1 MSGTQTVTHVNP
13 PGLHTNPA
21 FSQGT
26 IVETGRT
33 LYVGGQNGTDAAGE
47 IVEGG
52 IAAQTAQA
60 LRNVLAVLDAAGA
73 GPEHVARLAVYLDPD
88 ADLMAGF
95 AAVGEVWG
103 PHPAAVTVLRVGI
116 GRPGALVEIEAV
128 AALPG

>member
-1 MSGTQTVTHVNP
+1 MTTPTVTHLNP

-33 LYVGGQNGTDAAGE
+33 LYVGGQDGTDAEGA

-60 LRNVLAVLDAAGA
+60 LRNVLAVLEAAGA
-73 GPEHVARLAVYLDPD
+73 GPQDVARLAIYLDPE
-88 ADLMAGF
+88 ADLMEGYAV
-95 AAVGEVWG
+95 VGEVWG

-128 AALPG
+128 AALPA

>member
-1 MSGTQTVTHVNP
+1 MTTPSVTHLNP
-13 PGLHTNPA
+13 AGLHRNPA

-33 LYVGGQNGTDAAGE
+33 LYVGGQNGTDAEGA

-52 IAAQTAQA
+52 IAAQTAQT
-60 LRNVLAVLDAAGA
+60 LRNVLAVLAEAGA
-73 GPEHVARLAVYLDPD
+73 GPQDVARLAVYLDPE

-128 AALPG
+128 AALPA

>member
-1 MSGTQTVTHVNP
+1 MTTPSVTHLNP
-13 PGLHTNPA
+13 AGLHRNPA

-33 LYVGGQNGTDAAGE
+33 LYVGGQNGTDADGA

-60 LRNVLAVLDAAGA
+60 LRNVLAVLAEAGA
-73 GPEHVARLAVYLDPD
+73 GPEDVARLAVYLDPE
-88 ADLMAGF
+88 ADLMEGF

-103 PHPAAVTVLRVGI
+103 PHRAAVTVLRVGI

-128 AALPG
+128 AALRP

>member
-1 MSGTQTVTHVNP
+1 MTITHINP
-13 PGLHTNPA
+13 DSLHKNPA

-33 LYVGGQNGTDAAGE
+33 LYVGGQNGTDASGE

-60 LRNVLAVLDAAGA
+60 LRNVLAVLAEAGA
-73 GPEHVARLAVYLDPD
+73 GPQDVARLAIYLAPD
-88 ADLMAGF
+88 ADLMEGF
-95 AAVGEVWG
+95 AVVGEVWG

-128 AALPG
+128 AALPR

>member
-1 MSGTQTVTHVNP
+1 MTTPSVTHLNP
-13 PGLHTNPA
+13 AGLHRNPA

-33 LYVGGQNGTDAAGE
+33 LYVGGQNGTDAEGA

-60 LRNVLAVLDAAGA
+60 LRNVLAVLAEAGA
-73 GPEHVARLAVYLDPD
+73 GSQDVARLAVYLDPE

-128 AALPG
+128 AALPA